1 MSSIRL
7 EDKTA
12 SGAKKKDEKTKVDVN
27 DNKEL
32 VAGNLKIVLVDEP
45 TKANILVLLAIDK
58 YVKTYGL
65 VMLKK
70 IMESEM
76 LKRISKSGKKSPLGF
91 GLYSIG
97 KNQEL
102 NEQDD
107 VILNSKLC
115 ANPFP
120 RDTLVRATDIR
131 TFWAVY
137 GEDVKQFCL
146 KHVYSGILKM

>member
-1 MSSIRL
+1 MSMIRL
-7 EDKTA
+7 EDKA
-12 SGAKKKDEKTKVDVN
+12 SYKKKRGEKTKVDEN
-27 DNKEL
+27 DNKDL
-32 VAGNLKIVLVDEP
+32 VVGNLRVVLVDEP
-45 TKANILVLLAIDK
+45 TKANVLVLLAIEK

-65 VMLKK
+65 AMLKK

-76 LKRISKSGKKSPLGF
+76 LKRVKKSEQKDLKG
-91 GLYSIG
+91 I
-97 KNQEL
+97 KKEQEL
-102 NEQDD
+102 SEQDD

-120 RDTLVRATDIR
+120 RAPMVRATDIR

-146 KHVYSGILKM
+146 KHVYCGILKSD